1 MVLTPRKQYAD
12 WDADYTTVYQP
23 TDCQK
28 HTMGSWTIAS
38 LNLHGQFS
46 ITGNFTRIPIEL
58 PPYIDNFTLDI
69 ECEDSSFSTKWTRD
83 SSLPIPTYIEY
94 ATDGAFNTITI

>member
-12 WDADYTTVYQP
+12 WGADYTTVYQP

-38 LNLHGQFS
+38 LNLHGQFCS
-46 ITGNFTRIPIEL
+46 
-58 PPYIDNFTLDI
+58 
-69 ECEDSSFSTKWTRD
+69 
-83 SSLPIPTYIEY
+83 
-94 ATDGAFNTITI
+94 